1 VPVWNFVRRSV
12 YQDSVT
18 LMRLTHDMEAVAG
31 VRRAAA
37 MMGTPP
43 NRALLAQAG
52 LLDADG
58 ETAGPVDLV
67 IAVVA
72 DSAAAAEAA
81 RAAAEA
87 ALAALRVAP
96 TPGVARPRTLAGA
109 LRALPDATL
118 ALISVPGAYAGAE
131 ARRAL
136 DAGLHVMLF
145 SDNVPLETEIE
156 LKRVARERDLFV
168 MGPDCGTAIVAG
180 VPLGFANAVPRGRI
194 GLVAAS
200 GTGLQEVSC
209 RLAAEGEGV
218 SHALGVGGRDL
229 SDAVGGTMTLAALA
243 ALADDAATEVVVVV
257 GKTPGPGVAARVAE
271 ALATLGKP
279 SVVNFVGAELLAPT
293 VVAGDARPAWG
304 VGGLFEKGV
313 AVVAGDARPAWGVGG
328 LFEKGVAPHA
338 GSTRGSAGRVHAA
351 ATLEDA
357 ALAAVALARGVAPR
371 AVEFSLPGVEIDRL
385 VAAQA
390 GALATGQRFVR
401 GVYSGGT
408 LAWEAVALLT
418 ARLPDVTPG
427 VGGEGAGHRVVDLG
441 ADVFTVGRPH
451 PMIDGAVRR
460 ERIEREAADPATA
473 VLLLDVVLGYGAHP
487 DPAGDL
493 TPALEGARRAAG
505 AAGRGLAI
513 VASVT
518 GTERD
523 PQVRSVQAAALRRAG
538 VVVLDS
544 NAQAARLA
552 ALIAARAG
560 GVRS

>member
-43 NRALLAQAG
+43 NRALLGQAG

-96 TPGVARPRTLAGA
+96 ARGAARPRTLAGA

-243 ALADDAATEVVVVV
+243 ALADDAATEVVVVI
-257 GKTPGPGVAARVAE
+257 GKTPGRSVAARVAE
-271 ALATLGKP
+271 ALQRLGKP
-279 SVVNFVGAELLAPT
+279 AVSYFAT
-293 VVAGDARPAWG
+293 
-304 VGGLFEKGV
+304 
-313 AVVAGDARPAWGVGG
+313 VVAGDARPAWGVGG

-338 GSTRGSAGRVHAA
+338 RSTRVHAA
-351 ATLEDA
+351 STLEDA
-357 ALAAVALARGVAPR
+357 ALAAVALARGEVPR
-371 AVEFSLPGVEIDRL
+371 AVEFSLPAAEIEPL

-390 GALATGQRFVR
+390 GALAPGQRFVR

-418 ARLPDVTPG
+418 ARLPDVAPG
-427 VGGEGAGHRVVDLG
+427 VRGEGGGHRVVDLG
-441 ADVFTVGRPH
+441 DDVFTVGRPH

-460 ERIEREAADPATA
+460 EWIEREAADPSTA

-487 DPAGDL
+487 DPAGEL
-493 TPALEGARRAAG
+493 TPALEGARRSAG

-523 PQVRSVQAAALRRAG
+523 RQVRSVQAAALRRAG

>member
-37 MMGTPP
+37 MMGTPA
-43 NRALLAQAG
+43 NRALLGQAG
-52 LLDADG
+52 LLDAEG
-58 ETAGPVDLV
+58 ETAGPADLV
-67 IAVVA
+67 IAVIA
-72 DSAAAAEAA
+72 DDAAAAEAA
-81 RAAAEA
+81 RGAAEIALVARQA
-87 ALAALRVAP
+87 ARAP
-96 TPGVARPRTLAGA
+96 GAARPRTLAGA
-109 LRALPDATL
+109 LRVRPDATL
-118 ALISVPGAYAGAE
+118 ALISVPGVYAGAE

-156 LKRVARERDLFV
+156 LKRLAHERGRFL
-168 MGPDCGTAIVAG
+168 MGPDCGTALVAG

-194 GLVAAS
+194 GIVAAS

-218 SHALGVGGRDL
+218 SHAIGVGGRDL
-229 SDAVGGTMTLAALA
+229 SDAVGGAMTFTALSALA
-243 ALADDAATEVVVVV
+243 ADPATAVLVVI
-257 GKTPGPGVAARVAE
+257 GKAPGRGVAARLAA
-271 ALATLGKP
+271 ALETMP
-279 SVVNFVGAELLAPT
+279 MPVVMVGA
-293 VVAGDARPAWG
+293 GDGRSGRDA
-304 VGGLFEKGV
+304 GGLSNKGGAPRV
-313 AVVAGDARPAWGVGG
+313 GSSRGAGTAAW
-328 LFEKGVAPHA
+328 PH
-338 GSTRGSAGRVHAA
+338 RA

-357 ALAAVALARGVAPR
+357 ALAAVALARGQAPPR
-371 AVEFSLPGVEIDRL
+371 AVEFSRPPEEIERL

-390 GALATGQRFVR
+390 GSLGAGQRFVR

-408 LAWEAVALLT
+408 LAWEAVALLD
-418 ARLPDVTPG
+418 ARLAEVAPG
-427 VGGEGAGHRVVDLG
+427 VRGDGPGHRVVDLG
-441 ADVFTVGRPH
+441 DDVFTLGRPH

-460 ERIEREAADPATA
+460 ERIVQDAADPATA

-487 DPAGDL
+487 DPAAEL
-493 TPALEGARRAAG
+493 LPALETARRAAR

-523 PQVRSVQAAALRRAG
+523 PQVRSVQVAALRGAG
-538 VVVLDS
+538 VVVMDS

-552 ALIAARAG
+552 ALIAARARD
-560 GVRS
+560 VAS

>member
-1 VPVWNFVRRSV
+1 
-12 YQDSVT
+12 
-18 LMRLTHDMEAVAG
+18 
-31 VRRAAA
+31 
-37 MMGTPP
+37 MGTPP
-43 NRALLAQAG
+43 NRALLGQAG

-96 TPGVARPRTLAGA
+96 TRGAARPRPRTLAGA
-109 LRALPDATL
+109 RRALPDATL

-156 LKRVARERDLFV
+156 LKRVGRERDLFV

-209 RLAAEGEGV
+209 RLAAEGEGI

-243 ALADDAATEVVVVV
+243 ALADDAATEVVVVI
-257 GKTPGPGVAARVAE
+257 GKAPGRSVAARVAE

-279 SVVNFVGAELLAPT
+279 AVSCGVTPFLNGPPTPQAGLASPATT
-293 VVAGDARPAWG
+293 V
-304 VGGLFEKGV
+304 
-313 AVVAGDARPAWGVGG
+313 
-328 LFEKGVAPHA
+328 VAPHA
-338 GSTRGSAGRVHAA
+338 RSTGVHAA
-351 ATLEDA
+351 STLEDA
-357 ALAAVALARGVAPR
+357 AMAAVALARGAAPR
-371 AVEFSLPGVEIDRL
+371 AVEFSLPGVEIERL

-390 GALATGQRFVR
+390 GALAAGQRFVR

-418 ARLPDVTPG
+418 ARLPDVAPG
-427 VGGEGAGHRVVDLG
+427 VHGEGPGHRVVDLG
-441 ADVFTVGRPH
+441 DDVFTVGRPH

-523 PQVRSVQAAALRRAG
+523 RQVRSVQAAALRRAG
-538 VVVLDS
+538 VVVMDS

-560 GVRS
+560 GGRS